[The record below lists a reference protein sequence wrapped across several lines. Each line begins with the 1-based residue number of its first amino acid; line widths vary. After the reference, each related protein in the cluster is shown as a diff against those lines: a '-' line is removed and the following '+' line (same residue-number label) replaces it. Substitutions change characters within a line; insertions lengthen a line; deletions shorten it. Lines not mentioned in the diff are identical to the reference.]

1 MIQNSD
7 EGPIIL
13 GQKGGKKVEED
24 WLLSIGS
31 VGNKNDKEVKLASA
45 SPHVIFVCGARG
57 SGKSYTLGVLAE
69 EISQKNSDIAAV
81 IIDPIGIFWSMKYPN
96 QEDEELDLLKEWD
109 MEPVG
114 MENVDILIPRGYT
127 SNIPPET
134 FDTSFSFQ
142 PSSLTTDDWCL
153 TFGIDRYNPQ
163 GLLLERAIKKV
174 KTGYTRRL
182 GDKEEGGSRDVK
194 PNKNF
199 SIEELLECIN
209 HDKELLSKKKG
220 FKGSTRRALTSRL
233 SAAKDWGIFGKE
245 KRLSDIIK
253 RGSIS
258 VFDIS
263 FLSENIGS
271 LVLGMLAR
279 KILSARKAAAREE
292 AVQDLRGEGREGSDS
307 IPPTWLMVD
316 EAHSFAP
323 SSGKTAATDP
333 LVEYVKQGRR
343 PGLSAVLSTQQP
355 SALNSKIISQLDIL
369 LSHRL
374 SFEKDIKEVWKR
386 MPTSLPEDVKDPDSL
401 KKLPEGT
408 AIAADKEV
416 SQAFFVSI
424 RPRVSQH
431 EGRERVVESSD
442 ESEPVEES
450 VDSVEDDFESFEF
463 EPEEKMEDEDE
474 ESDEGEEILTVP
486 FQVSLDEATEIA
498 ESERDYRIKYVWP
511 SERVRRISKHYYPI
525 WSFLVDYYPR
535 SGREMNLRV
544 QVDGLSGELIKKGS
558 GKLERSQGVRI
569 FSDLSSFERDFLFKI
584 LERHPIT
591 YSSLGNVFED
601 KSKIKSAISNLSEEG
616 LVNIFE
622 KEGTVFVD
630 LVEGIDIPLKLS
642 QRSLLAAEGIP
653 EPKSQKISQD
663 KKEEKI
669 IDRDT
674 ALNILRSFGDIETIE
689 EEVIYYP
696 YWIAEMVK
704 DEESRILAVDGV
716 LGTRDKYVERM
727 FRRRVY

>member
-1 MIQNSD
+1 MNQDFN

-13 GQKGGKKVEED
+13 GREEGKRVEED
-24 WLLSIGS
+24 WLLSIGRVS
-31 VGNKNDKEVKLASA
+31 DKHDKLVKLDST
-45 SPHVIFVCGARG
+45 SPHVIFVCGTRG

-96 QEDEELDLLKEWD
+96 QEDKELELLDKLGT
-109 MEPVG
+109 EPEG
-114 MENVDILIPRGYT
+114 MENVNVLVPKGYT

-134 FDTSFSFQ
+134 FDANFSFQ

-153 TFGIDRYNPQ
+153 TFGIDRYDPQ
-163 GLLLERAIKKV
+163 GLLLERAIEKV

-182 GDKEEGGSRDVK
+182 GDRKEGGSRDVP
-194 PNKNF
+194 PNENF
-199 SIEELLECIN
+199 SIDSLLECIN

-220 FKGSTRRALTSRL
+220 FKSSTRRALTSRL
-233 SAAKDWGIFGKE
+233 STAKDWGIFGKE
-245 KRLSDIIK
+245 KKLSDIIK
-253 RGSIS
+253 RGTIS

-263 FLSENIGS
+263 FLPQNIGS

-292 AVQDLRGEGREGSDS
+292 AVQDLRGDKKSDTDS

-386 MPTSLPEDVKDPDSL
+386 MPTSLPDEVKDKDSL

-424 RPRVSQH
+424 RPRISQH

-442 ESEPVEES
+442 EAEAEPVE
-450 VDSVEDDFESFEF
+450 DVEEEFESYKVDVEG
-463 EPEEKMEDEDE
+463 EMEREGEELD
-474 ESDEGEEILTVP
+474 GEEILTVP
-486 FQVSLDEATEIA
+486 FRISLEEATEVA
-498 ESERDYRIKYVWP
+498 ESEKDYKIKLIWP
-511 SERVRRISKHYYPI
+511 SEQVRRISKHYYPI

-535 SGREMNLRV
+535 NGKVMNLKA
-544 QVDGLSGELIKKGS
+544 QIDGLSGELIKKGK
-558 GKLERSQGVRI
+558 GNLERTKGVRT
-569 FSDLSSFERDFLFKI
+569 LSNLDSFEKNVLFKI
-584 LERHPIT
+584 LEEHPIKPVNLEKDFDKISRIESAVSDLIDKGLLRR
-591 YSSLGNVFED
+591 YEEEGNVFID
-601 KSKIKSAISNLSEEG
+601 IEES
-616 LVNIFE
+616 V
-622 KEGTVFVD
+622 
-630 LVEGIDIPLKLS
+630 DIPLKLS
-642 QRSLLAAEGIP
+642 QRSLLAAEDIP
-653 EPKSQKISQD
+653 EPVSEKISQD
-663 KKEEKI
+663 QKKNKI
-669 IDRDT
+669 IDKEK
-674 ALNILRSFGDIETIE
+674 ALKILRTFGDIETIE
-689 EEVIYYP
+689 EKTVYYP

-704 DEESRILAVDGV
+704 DEESRILAIDGV
-716 LGTRDKYVERM
+716 LGERDEYVERM